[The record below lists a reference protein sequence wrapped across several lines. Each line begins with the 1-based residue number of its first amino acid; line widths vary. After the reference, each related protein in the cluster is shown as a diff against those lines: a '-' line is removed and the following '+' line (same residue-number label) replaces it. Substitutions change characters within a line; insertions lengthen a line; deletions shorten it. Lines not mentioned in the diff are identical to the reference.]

1 MKKTVAV
8 VSRVL
13 SIALLLSFVNN
24 VSADEATMVKAP
36 RSHEEMMKA
45 PRDDAQTGAVIGC
58 CTCSGEDN
66 LECEILKEAKLI
78 ETKIDQLQSS
88 FDECCEELNSKLDEL
103 QITVD
108 IDFAGTFTAIAELQ
122 ATVDVDFAGTWT
134 AIEEVQTTLESCC
147 EGLNDKLDTDF
158 AGTWTAIEELQSTQ
172 DACCDELNSKLDVLQ
187 TTIDTD
193 FAGTWTAVEEVQTT
207 LDTCCADLHGDF
219 VETWTVLGSPME
231 TIAQSTLDTV
241 LDVNATT
248 TMNIIEWLKLIYNK
262 VK

>member
-1 MKKTVAV
+1 MKKTVAI

-24 VSADEATMVKAP
+24 VSADEVAMLKAP

-45 PRDDAQTGAVIGC
+45 PRDDAQTGAVVGC

-88 FDECCEELNSKLDEL
+88 FDECCEELNSKLDVL
-103 QITVD
+103 QTTVD
-108 IDFAGTFTAIAELQ
+108 T
-122 ATVDVDFAGTWT
+122 DFAGTWT

-147 EGLNDKLDTDF
+147 EGLNDKLDEDF

-187 TTIDTD
+187 TTVDID
-193 FAGTWTAVEEVQTT
+193 FAGTWTSIEELQSTQ
-207 LDTCCADLHGDF
+207 DACCEELHGDF
-219 VETWTVLGSPME
+219 VETWTVLGDPNE

-241 LDVNATT
+241 LDVNETT

>member
-1 MKKTVAV
+1 MKKTVAI

-13 SIALLLSFVNN
+13 SIALLLSVVNN
-24 VSADEATMVKAP
+24 VSADEVAMLKAP

-45 PRDDAQTGAVIGC
+45 PRDDAQTGAVVGC

-88 FDECCEELNSKLDEL
+88 FDECCEELNSKLDVL
-103 QITVD
+103 QTTVD
-108 IDFAGTFTAIAELQ
+108 T
-122 ATVDVDFAGTWT
+122 DFAGTWT

-147 EGLNDKLDTDF
+147 EGLNDKLDEDF

-172 DACCDELNSKLDVLQ
+172 DACC
-187 TTIDTD
+187 
-193 FAGTWTAVEEVQTT
+193 
-207 LDTCCADLHGDF
+207 ADLHGDF
-219 VETWTVLGSPME
+219 VETWTVLGSPTE

-248 TMNIIEWLKLIYNK
+248 TMNIVEWLKLIYNK

>member
-1 MKKTVAV
+1 MRNANMKKTVAI

-24 VSADEATMVKAP
+24 VSADEAAMLKAP

-88 FDECCEELNSKLDEL
+88 FDECCEELNSKLDVL
-103 QITVD
+103 QTTVD
-108 IDFAGTFTAIAELQ
+108 T
-122 ATVDVDFAGTWT
+122 DFAGTWT

-147 EGLNDKLDTDF
+147 EGLNDKLDEDF

-172 DACCDELNSKLDVLQ
+172 DACC
-187 TTIDTD
+187 
-193 FAGTWTAVEEVQTT
+193 EE
-207 LDTCCADLHGDF
+207 LHGDF
-219 VETWTVLGSPME
+219 VETWTVLGDPNE

-241 LDVNATT
+241 LDVNETT